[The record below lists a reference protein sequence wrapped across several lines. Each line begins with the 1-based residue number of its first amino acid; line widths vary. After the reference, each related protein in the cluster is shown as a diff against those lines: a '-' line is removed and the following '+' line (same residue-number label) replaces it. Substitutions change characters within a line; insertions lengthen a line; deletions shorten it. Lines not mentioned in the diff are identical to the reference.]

1 MAKTSFNL
9 KDPATFVGFILGLLA
24 TALFNVLGLIILIVV
39 VLFYYFTNKKN
50 VMPALIGALVGI
62 VIGIVINIIVGGV
75 IALF

>member
-24 TALFNVLGLIILIVV
+24 TVLFGVLGLIIVV

-50 VMPALIGALVGI
+50 VVPALIGALVGI

>member
-1 MAKTSFNL
+1 M
-9 KDPATFVGFILGLLA
+9 GGL
-24 TALFNVLGLIILIVV
+24 

-50 VMPALIGALVGI
+50 VVPALIGALVGI

>member
-1 MAKTSFNL
+1 MAKTSFSL

-50 VMPALIGALVGI
+50 VVPALIGALVGI

-75 IALF
+75 IELF